1 MADDG
6 AGGAAALS
14 PGRPTG
20 DALWDDWDTPPRV
33 PAAPVL
39 HLDGFDGPIDLLLDL
54 AERQQLDLGRI
65 SIVDLVDQFVAASMR
80 IAAHVSLERRADWLV
95 MAAHLVLLRS
105 RLLFPASPEAAED
118 AQRDAAR
125 AVARLDALRFIR
137 AAAAWLQARPQ
148 LGHDVFARPPPGRD
162 PHVASYMALME
173 ACLTV
178 LRGPDAE
185 PAAAPLYRPPVLGV
199 FRITDILARMRAL
212 VAAMTAAQPLET
224 FMPPVPAAQLDVPL
238 VARSA
243 VAATFMAA
251 LELCRGAYVGL
262 EQVEPFGPIV
272 VQAIRDAV
280 VSRAAT
286 GMSCHPEGRQ
296 SVG

>member
-1 MADDG
+1 MASLRSARMRRRRGTGSGRTGARVCHCARSACLRTTRTVGSAARPAWSTSSCRPPGRRGRPFCGCGATGRRSCLPPTRATARPTGRTMADDG

-105 RLLFPASPEAAED
+105 RLLFPGSPEAAED

-185 PAAAPLYRPPVLGV
+185 PA
-199 FRITDILARMRAL
+199 
-212 VAAMTAAQPLET
+212 
-224 FMPPVPAAQLDVPL
+224 
-238 VARSA
+238 
-243 VAATFMAA
+243 
-251 LELCRGAYVGL
+251 
-262 EQVEPFGPIV
+262 
-272 VQAIRDAV
+272 
-280 VSRAAT
+280 
-286 GMSCHPEGRQ
+286 
-296 SVG
+296 